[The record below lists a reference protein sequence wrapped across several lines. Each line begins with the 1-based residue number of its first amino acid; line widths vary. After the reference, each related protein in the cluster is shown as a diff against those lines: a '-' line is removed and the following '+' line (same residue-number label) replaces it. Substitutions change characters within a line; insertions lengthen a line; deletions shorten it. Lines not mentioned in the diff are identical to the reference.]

1 MEWQDEAIVLSVGR
15 FGEHDAVLDV
25 MTNSHGRARGFVKG
39 GMGRRNKASLQP
51 GNRLSVTW
59 RARLETNLGR
69 FQVELLHSPLG
80 SIIGHGG
87 RMSALSAMLALVLS
101 TMPEREPHTNV
112 YSALDS
118 YISLVEDDTGTQ
130 ADFASALARVELGIL
145 GELGYGLDLQR
156 CAATGATTALKYVSP
171 KSGSAVSESAGEPY
185 KDKLLRL
192 PAFLS
197 PEGDA
202 PDLEQALDAL
212 ILTGFFLNRSVWIVA
227 KNGQPDARER
237 FVASL
242 QKQVQKQARNSR
254 IRQATTAN

>member
-25 MTNSHGRARGFVKG
+25 MTEKHGRARGFVKG

-80 SIIGHGG
+80 SIIGQGG

-101 TMPEREPHTNV
+101 TMPEREPHTSV
-112 YSALDS
+112 YSALNG
-118 YISLVEDDTGTQ
+118 YIRLVEDGTGTLT
-130 ADFASALARVELGIL
+130 DWSSSLARVELGIL
-145 GELGYGLDLQR
+145 GELGYGLDLDR
-156 CAATGATTALKYVSP
+156 CVATGVTDGLVYVSP
-171 KSGSAVSESAGEPY
+171 KSGCSVSAEAGEPY
-185 KDKLLRL
+185 KDKLLVL
-192 PAFLS
+192 PQFLS
-197 PEGDA
+197 PNGGGA
-202 PDLEQALDAL
+202 TLEQAFDAL
-212 ILTGFFLNRSVWIVA
+212 VLTGFFLNRSVWIVA

-242 QKQVQKQARNSR
+242 QKRLQKPAKQQAG
-254 IRQATTAN
+254 